1 MVITETMYIQETKK
15 SQQKAEYACMYV
27 YTCIY
32 VYTYYVNNE
41 EKEVII
47 LRVGGI
53 QCSWEELEKR
63 KGMGKCYDFISIK
76 LY

>member
-15 SQQKAEYACMYV
+15 SQQIAEYACMHV
-27 YTCIY
+27 YTCIC
-32 VYTYYVNNE
+32 VYTYYVNNK

-53 QCSWEELEKR
+53 HCSWEELEKS
-63 KGMGKCYDFISIK
+63 KGMRKCYDFISIK
-76 LY
+76 IY